1 MAHSEVSSHRA
12 GISGPRNL
20 ITDVAGL
27 RVGNAQDDHIKT
39 GVTAI
44 LCDRATTA
52 AVQVLGGAPGAR
64 ETDLL
69 EPHNTVQTVNA
80 IVLSGGSAFGLDA
93 ASGVQAF
100 LRERKIGFEAAGH
113 YIPIVPSAIL
123 FDMHNG
129 GAKDWGRYPPYR
141 ELGYQ
146 AAENALEDFDLGSCG
161 AGAGA
166 LVAGLKGGLGSAS
179 HILPNGIS
187 MGALVAVNAVGSVT
201 VGNTPHFWAAPFE
214 QANEFGRLN
223 YPSPMPAD
231 ATDLRIKFREGGA
244 ALPPAA
250 NTTIGVV
257 ATDAVLTK
265 AQAKRLAIAAHDGYS
280 RAIWPAHTPFD
291 GDLIFALAT
300 GASGIEPSI
309 EDFIDLCAA
318 AASSMARAVARGVYL
333 AQPKDNDLFPCWG
346 TLKR

>member
-1 MAHSEVSSHRA
+1 MVQASVSAQRHTLA
-12 GISGPRNL
+12 GSRNL
-20 ITDVAGL
+20 ISDVAGL

-69 EPHNTVQTVNA
+69 EPHNTVQHVNG

-93 ASGVQAF
+93 ASGVQAY
-100 LRERKIGFEAAGH
+100 LRAKKIGFEAAGH
-113 YIPIVPSAIL
+113 HIPIVPAAIL

-129 GAKDWGRYPPYR
+129 GSKDWDRYPPYR

-146 AAENALEDFDLGSCG
+146 AAENATKDFALGSCG

-166 LVAGLKGGLGSAS
+166 LVAGFKGGLGSAS
-179 HILPNGIS
+179 HVLPSGVTI
-187 MGALVAVNAVGSVT
+187 GALVAVNAVGAVT
-201 VGNTPHFWAAPFE
+201 VGDTKHFWAAPFE
-214 QANEFGRLN
+214 QSDEFGGLG
-223 YPSPMPAD
+223 YPSPMPAN
-231 ATDLRIKFREGGA
+231 AMDLRIKFRNA
-244 ALPPAA
+244 KPAMPPQA
-250 NTTIGVV
+250 NTTIGTI

-300 GASGIEPSI
+300 GASGIEPSV

-318 AASSMARAVARGVYL
+318 AASTMARAVARGVCL
-333 AQPKDNDLFPCWG
+333 ATPQENDLFPCWSQY
-346 TLKR
+346 